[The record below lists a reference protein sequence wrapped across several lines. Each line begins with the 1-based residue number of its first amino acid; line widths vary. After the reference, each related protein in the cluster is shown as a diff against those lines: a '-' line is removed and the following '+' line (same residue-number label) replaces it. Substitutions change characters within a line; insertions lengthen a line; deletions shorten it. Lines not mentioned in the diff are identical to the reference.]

1 LEIVSHPRFDVCAE
15 AVVPELV
22 QRNWFQALDVFLS
35 RRASMRKDDSDYSDG
50 PLWQAVF
57 IRDVSLQTAYVLAT
71 SAQKGRVVIKHG
83 YETAQGWVNMMNAA
97 RMAGNLTLQQD
108 LCDARVKNIK
118 KRAFL
123 LHVQDLQLLLSVE
136 PRVEHVLAGAV
147 RRGVSLERIRL
158 EAPRA
163 WYNVASEQIQ
173 DVEGTVSVLCDYTEW
188 TAEDMAAAMDH
199 AAGPGGAEFVQAL
212 QVANRWSPLRRLWV
226 GAFIRGT
233 FGGGGG
239 GGGTD
244 RAAKMIRTASE

>member
-1 LEIVSHPRFDVCAE
+1 
-15 AVVPELV
+15 
-22 QRNWFQALDVFLS
+22 
-35 RRASMRKDDSDYSDG
+35 
-50 PLWQAVF
+50 LWQAVF

-163 WYNVASEQIQ
+163 WYNVVSEHIR

-239 GGGTD
+239 GGTD